1 MSAIASPMP
10 AMIGRITNGGFNIT
24 SRPLGVAAS
33 RVGVAVSA
41 LGLALGDGLV
51 SGDGD
56 GESDGDGC
64 GVGVTATPCRVKLAH
79 GFGRTLAH
87 RW

>member
-10 AMIGRITNGGFNIT
+10 AMIGRITNGGFIIE
-24 SRPLGVAAS
+24 SRPLGAAAT
-33 RVGVAVSA
+33 RVGLAVSV
-41 LGLALGDGLV
+41 GLAIDDGLV

-56 GESDGDGC
+56 GESA
-64 GVGVTATPCRVKLAH
+64 GVGLGAGEAAGASSVKLAQ
-79 GFGRTLAH
+79 GLGGTLAH

>member
-10 AMIGRITNGGFNIT
+10 AMIGRITNGGFNIR

-56 GESDGDGC
+56 GESA
-64 GVGVTATPCRVKLAH
+64 GVGLGAGEAAGAWSVKLAQ
-79 GFGRTLAH
+79 GLGGTLAH

>member
-10 AMIGRITNGGFNIT
+10 AMIGRITKGGFNIR
-24 SRPLGVAAS
+24 SRPLGVGAT

-41 LGLALGDGLV
+41 LGLELGDGLV
-51 SGDGD
+51 SGDG
-56 GESDGDGC
+56 ESDGDGW
-64 GVGVTATPCRVKLAH
+64 GEGEAASAWRVKLAH